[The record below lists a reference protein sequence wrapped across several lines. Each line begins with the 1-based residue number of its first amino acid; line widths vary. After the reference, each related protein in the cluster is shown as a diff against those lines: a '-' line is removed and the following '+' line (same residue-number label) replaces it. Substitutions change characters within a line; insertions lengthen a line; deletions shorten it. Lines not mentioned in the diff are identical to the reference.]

1 MAKSSGRG
9 PAQFIQEVKLEA
21 AKVTWPTAKETRITT
36 VVVFL
41 MVIFVALFLFFG
53 DWLISLGIQFV
64 LGIGS

>member
-9 PAQFIQEVKLEA
+9 PAQFIQEVKLEG

-41 MVIFVALFLFFG
+41 MVTFVALFLFFG

-64 LGIGS
+64 LGVGS